1 MAKNKL
7 TQAFERQGNLTYT
20 ENMAVTHAS
29 TMNPVLDF
37 YYHAPSRQGQ
47 DNLPLWID
55 AYQADK
61 NLALKALFYL
71 RDVRQGKGQ
80 RKTFRDILQWLAKKD
95 GRVFDQ
101 LVSYVPEYGRWDD
114 LTHLVGF
121 RVVQKFVAETLQDD
135 LVSDDGVS
143 LLGKWMPSENASS
156 KETKELAIRWAKVL
170 DLTPKQYR
178 LALSELR
185 KRIQIVES
193 QMSSQA
199 WDEINYERVPSRAA
213 KLYRK
218 AFSRH
223 DETRYGKYIESVLKG
238 EKTIKS
244 GTLYPHE
251 LSATV
256 RMGQYDKTI
265 EAQWQ
270 NLPNYFAET
279 ERKVLV
285 VVDSSGS
292 MTSSISGRIMA
303 IDVSVGLGIYCAER
317 NLGAFHNYVL
327 TFSDDSH
334 LVKLAGKT
342 LEANVRKV
350 ANLPWGGS
358 TNLQSAFNSILRMAV
373 DNGVPQEDM
382 PTDILIISDMEFNSC
397 AREHTN
403 LEVAKKKFKAAGY
416 ECPRVTF
423 WNVSSRHNQTPA
435 TENEQGVLLVGG
447 FSAETIAKVLQS
459 KVVTPV
465 DLMLEVLNSER
476 YAFIN
481 EIV

>member
-1 MAKNKL
+1 MVKNKL
-7 TQAFERQGNLTYT
+7 TQAFERKGNLTRT

-55 AYQADK
+55 AYQADR
-61 NLALKALFYL
+61 NLSLKALFYL

-80 RKTFRDILQWLAKKD
+80 RKTFRDILNWLAKKD

-101 LVSYVPEYGRWDD
+101 LVAYVPEYGRWDD

-121 RVVQKFVAETLQDD
+121 KVVQKLVAETLQND
-135 LVSDDGVS
+135 LVSEKGVT

-156 KETKELAIRWAKVL
+156 KETKELASRWAKVL

-178 LALSELR
+178 QALSELR
-185 KRIQIVES
+185 KRIRIVES
-193 QMSSQA
+193 QMSA
-199 WDEINYERVPSRAA
+199 NEWDEIDYERVPSRAA
-213 KLYRK
+213 KNYRK

-223 DETRYGKYIESVLKG
+223 DATRYGKFIEAAIKG

-256 RMGQYDKTI
+256 RMGNYDRTI
-265 EAQWQ
+265 EAQWK
-270 NLPNYFAET
+270 NLPNYFGET

-292 MTSSISGRIMA
+292 MEATISGRIMA

-317 NLGAFHNYVL
+317 NQGAFHNYVL
-327 TFSDDSH
+327 TFNDDSH
-334 LVKLAGKT
+334 LVKLTGKT
-342 LEANVRKV
+342 LNENVRKV
-350 ANLPWGGS
+350 SNLPWGGS
-358 TNLQSAFNSILRMAV
+358 TNLQSAFDSILRMAV

-397 AREHTN
+397 ARSHTN
-403 LEVAKKKFKAAGY
+403 LEVVQRKFKKAGY

-435 TENEQGVLLVGG
+435 TENEDGVLLVGG

-465 DLMLEVLNSER
+465 ELMLEILNSGR
-476 YAFIN
+476 YDFIN
-481 EIV
+481 EIA